1 MPRVTNTIRTDA
13 NGNTKTLTRVPS
25 YYNNFTS
32 VREDLTQSE
41 LASKATTSSRT
52 SSIDPGNII
61 KDVTCSAGVRVEIKH
76 KLNRKYQG
84 FTVHRQRG
92 THPISLVE
100 VPQNSEELDRR
111 QITLSSFTDCVVD
124 VEIY

>member
-1 MPRVTNTIRTDA
+1 MPRVTNTISTDA
-13 NGNTKTLTRVPS
+13 NGNNKTLTRVPS
-25 YYNNFTS
+25 YYNNFRTI
-32 VREDLTQSE
+32 REDLTQSE
-41 LASKATTSSRT
+41 LILKSTTASRT
-52 SSIDPGNII
+52 ESIDPGNII

-84 FTVHRQRG
+84 FTIHRPRG

-100 VPQNSEELDRR
+100 VPQNSEELDKR
-111 QITLSSFTDCVVD
+111 QITLSPFTNCVVD